1 MPFKYQFSFPAGH
14 AHLLLESSLGK
25 CRRLLSRC
33 LEDGDEERVGGGE
46 GVRLLVYSTVM
57 DTIMSKVH
65 LGCLLPRPSSLI
77 PRPSSLIPRPTCP
90 LW

>member
-1 MPFKYQFSFPAGH
+1 MSFKYQFSFPAGH
-14 AHLLLESSLGK
+14 THLLLESSLGK

-65 LGCLLPRPSSLI
+65 LGSLI
-77 PRPSSLIPRPTCP
+77 PRPSNLIPRPTCP